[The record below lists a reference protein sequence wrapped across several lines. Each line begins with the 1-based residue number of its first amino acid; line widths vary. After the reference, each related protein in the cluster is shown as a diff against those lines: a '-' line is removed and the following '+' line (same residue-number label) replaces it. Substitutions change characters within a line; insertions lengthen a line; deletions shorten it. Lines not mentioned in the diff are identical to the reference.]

1 MSWEINVNRQTR
13 HEYVWIFLANI
24 KLAIIQIKKGASK
37 GCVELLRNF
46 RCPHFN
52 KNKKVNRKFTTLV
65 VRK

>member
-1 MSWEINVNRQTR
+1 MSWEINVNR
-13 HEYVWIFLANI
+13 HALIFLANI

-52 KNKKVNRKFTTLV
+52 KNKKK
-65 VRK
+65 